1 MVVDLGFERLQIH
14 RVVGQLRAQLPDL
27 GKRLRVRAK
36 GAGLLDGL
44 GQILFDCRLVGRLIL
59 RERGLHLRQ
68 QVLLQELVTSALLAC
83 ITR

>member
-1 MVVDLGFERLQIH
+1 
-14 RVVGQLRAQLPDL
+14 
-27 GKRLRVRAK
+27 
-36 GAGLLDGL
+36 
-44 GQILFDCRLVGRLIL
+44 LIL